1 MKRKVTAM
9 GNSQGVLI
17 PKEYLDRLG
26 LKKGSEVEI
35 QVDEEKGQILIF
47 SVAKEIRKSGITP
60 EFARE
65 VREFIEAYKPALK
78 KLSNFQKPLH

>member
-17 PKEYLDRLG
+17 PKEYLERLG
-26 LKKGSEVEI
+26 LKKGSEVEV

-47 SVAKEIRKSGITP
+47 SISKEVKKSGITP
-60 EFARE
+60 EFAQE
-65 VREFIEAYKPALK
+65 VRDFIEEYKPALK
-78 KLSNFQKPLH
+78 KLSK

>member
-17 PKEYLDRLG
+17 PKEYLERLG
-26 LKKGSEVEI
+26 LKKGSEVEV

-47 SVAKEIRKSGITP
+47 SISRYHSRVCPGSAGLYR
-60 EFARE
+60 R
-65 VREFIEAYKPALK
+65 V
-78 KLSNFQKPLH
+78 